1 MELNTLT
8 MQCSCAEIGL
18 QEEMGGKGRE
28 EEKKSRG
35 IPFISF
41 NAFGH
46 DRVKVFAFPTVVV
59 IEKTRKIM
67 TTMTMI
73 LWGYQDIRLIT
84 KCSVST
90 CSRAEGQ

>member
-1 MELNTLT
+1 MTKAFHTLT
-8 MQCSCAEIGL
+8 MQCSCAAIGL
-18 QEEMGGKGRE
+18 QGEMGGKGRE
-28 EEKKSRG
+28 EEEKLRG

-59 IEKTRKIM
+59 IEITRKIV

-73 LWGYQDIRLIT
+73 L
-84 KCSVST
+84 
-90 CSRAEGQ
+90 

>member
-1 MELNTLT
+1 
-8 MQCSCAEIGL
+8 
-18 QEEMGGKGRE
+18 MGGKGGEE
-28 EEKKSRG
+28 EEKSKG

-46 DRVKVFAFPTVVV
+46 DRVEVFAFSTVLV
-59 IEKTRKIM
+59 IEITRKIM

>member
-1 MELNTLT
+1 
-8 MQCSCAEIGL
+8 
-18 QEEMGGKGRE
+18 MGFREKWE
-28 EEKKSRG
+28 EEVKSKG
-35 IPFISF
+35 IPLISF

-59 IEKTRKIM
+59 IEITRKIM

>member
-1 MELNTLT
+1 M
-8 MQCSCAEIGL
+8 
-18 QEEMGGKGRE
+18 E
-28 EEKKSRG
+28 EEEKSRG

-46 DRVKVFAFPTVVV
+46 DRVKVFAFPTDVV
-59 IEKTRKIM
+59 IEITRKIM

>member
-1 MELNTLT
+1 MT
-8 MQCSCAEIGL
+8 MQCRCAEIGL
-18 QEEMGGKGRE
+18 QEKWE
-28 EEKKSRG
+28 EKSRG

-59 IEKTRKIM
+59 IEITRKIM
-67 TTMTMI
+67 TTMTMT

>member
-1 MELNTLT
+1 
-8 MQCSCAEIGL
+8 
-18 QEEMGGKGRE
+18 MGGKGGEE
-28 EEKKSRG
+28 EEKSKG
-35 IPFISF
+35 IPLISF

-59 IEKTRKIM
+59 IEITRKIM

-90 CSRAEGQ
+90 CNRAEGQ